1 MSTPSESASPGAAA
15 PAARRRGQPRGGPA
29 AAIEE
34 LRGELQGWFDMSPLG
49 QVVFDEA
56 GNVLRHNA
64 ALAQLL
70 GPLPGQLR
78 ETAPEFQLLLGWP
91 GELPAVAA
99 TRTQDGWLGN
109 ADGEPLRVRVR
120 VRGVPANGGGRAPG
134 AATTRWIAM
143 LEDRNL
149 EDERDI
155 ARVEIQALMGTAG
168 IGVATWDAARGW
180 VGSVQRGARAGA
192 PGRQRRRDGDRR
204 ERQGSLMAVGRDL
217 VEAESMAEYER
228 LQAAL
233 RTRSRIEVRYAVRHH
248 ESGRRWLMTRVE
260 PAELGPAARR
270 VLGRD
275 GRRHR
280 GGDGAPPQPGPAHRA
295 HDHPRRQPRRH
306 RLPARRGAR
315 PLQPPVRDA
324 AGRQRLSGGQALRR
338 DPRQRRRAGRDRGRA
353 DRRGARR
360 RHAGDRAAAAGGH
373 ASQDAI
379 WCTLALRRT
388 HETAPGAIGMVVVL
402 ADATRMKSQQS
413 ELEALARERELM
425 FNLSDVGIVY
435 QRDGQIE
442 RANQAMADLV
452 GYAPEASKGSPMSR
466 LYESEAA
473 WQHYLHLETRDMAT
487 LGRSHG
493 ERQVRR
499 RDGSLFWAQVSQ
511 RPVAVGKPSA
521 GTIMSFVNID
531 DRQRARESLVQQ
543 ADRTRAILDSVLVG
557 IVTVGDTGIEWMNR
571 SARRMFGGELAD
583 FIGAPISVVA
593 GDELDHPLRRTDY
606 GETLEEGQAETFE
619 CRLRARDGRHFWV
632 VGNVVVTGQDTAQPP
647 AHLRAAGHRA
657 PPPGRGQHRAG
668 ARQPAAHHRD
678 RAAGHRA
685 VRRRQPAGGAAEPDG
700 RDVRGPADEGDPRPR
715 ARRSGCPAPRARSCR
730 PTCTAR
736 WPRRAACSA
745 SCAAPRTTAPGE
757 DGEGAHSV
765 WDIRIVSLRSAAD
778 APDQLLMVAS
788 DVTAQR
794 AADEARLAA
803 AIAQRE
809 MLIKEVHHRI
819 KNNLQ
824 GVAGLLQQSAS
835 RHPEAAGAIAE
846 AVSQVHA
853 IAQVHGLQVGVTG
866 PMRVRGVVEAIAA
879 SVQRMFGRTIH
890 VEVQRPGA
898 APLRADR
905 GRLDPDRADRQRA
918 VHQRDQAQRAGRRR
932 AGHRH
937 PLPHRLRRDDGADRH
952 RQPGPAGAGLLA
964 GGHPGG
970 RIRARAGAVAAAAQG
985 REDGDRGGGRQRG
998 RAAGT
1003 GAAGG
1008 DGARAALAGS
1018 PSKTPRGRTWG
1029 RRPDAPPGPVFGD
1042 PR

>member
-1 MSTPSESASPGAAA
+1 
-15 PAARRRGQPRGGPA
+15 
-29 AAIEE
+29 
-34 LRGELQGWFDMSPLG
+34 MSPLG
-49 QVVFDEA
+49 QIVFDEA
-56 GNVLRHNA
+56 GAVLRHNA
-64 ALAQLL
+64 ALAQML

-78 ETAPEFQLLLGWP
+78 DTAPEFRLLLGWP

-99 TRTQDGWLGN
+99 TRTQDGWLAN
-109 ADGEPLRVRVR
+109 AAGEPLRVRVR
-120 VRGVPANGGGRAPG
+120 VRGVPAGGGRARRQRHHALDRDARGSQPRGRARRRARRDPGVDGHRRHRRRHLGRRARLGRLG
-134 AATTRWIAM
+134 AAR
-143 LEDRNL
+143 
-149 EDERDI
+149 
-155 ARVEIQALMGTAG
+155 
-168 IGVATWDAARGW
+168 
-180 VGSVQRGARAGA
+180 RA
-192 PGRQRRRDGDRR
+192 RRRARTARR
-204 ERQGSLMAVGRDL
+204 RSPTAARQGSLMAVGRDL
-217 VEAESMAEYER
+217 VEAESMADYER

-260 PAELGPAARR
+260 PAELGP
-270 VLGRD
+270 
-275 GRRHR
+275 
-280 GGDGAPPQPGPAHRA
+280 Q
-295 HDHPRRQPRRH
+295 
-306 RLPARRGAR
+306 RGAFS
-315 PLQPPVRDA
+315 VVTVDVTEEET
-324 AGRQRLSGGQALRR
+324 
-338 DPRQRRRAGRDRGRA
+338 
-353 DRRGARR
+353 ARR
-360 RHAGDRAAAAGGH
+360 RNQDLLTELTTILDVSPAGIAYLRGEELVRCNHRFETLLGGSDYPPGKPFDEILASAGVPAETVAALIDAVRDVGTLETELLLPAGTH
-373 ASQDAI
+373 RRSAI

-452 GYAPEASKGSPMSR
+452 GYAPEALEGFADV
-466 LYESEAA
+466 AA
-473 WQHYLHLETRDMAT
+473 VRERGGLAALRAPARRAT
-487 LGRSHG
+487 WPRSAARTASARCGGATARCSGPRSARGRWPSTS
-493 ERQVRR
+493 RR
-499 RDGSLFWAQVSQ
+499 RA
-511 RPVAVGKPSA
+511 PSCPSS
-521 GTIMSFVNID
+521 TSTT
-531 DRQRARESLVQQ
+531 RQRARESLVQQ

-557 IVTVGDTGIEWMNR
+557 IVTVGDAGIEWMNR

-583 FIGAPISVVA
+583 FVGAPISVVA

-647 AHLRAAGHRA
+647 AHLRTAGHRT

-700 RDVRGPADEGDPRPR
+700 RHVRGPADEGDPRPR
-715 ARRSGCPAPRARSCR
+715 AVAVAARARGREAVGRPAPRARHAGQR
-730 PTCTAR
+730 AAR
-736 WPRRAACSA
+736 ASAQRRRAA
-745 SCAAPRTTAPGE
+745 TE
-757 DGEGAHSV
+757 GEGAHSV

-890 VEVQRPGA
+890 VEVSGPAA

-905 GRLDPDRADRQRA
+905 GRFDPDRADRQRA
-918 VHQRDQAQRAGRRR
+918 VHQRDQAQRAGRGRGGRPTSAAASSAARR
-932 AGHRH
+932 RVVIAIANQGALAPASRWRAS
-937 PLPHRLRRDDGADRH
+937 PRASPGWGWCARCLPRK
-952 RQPGPAGAGLLA
+952 GAGWRWRPRA
-964 GGHPGG
+964 
-970 RIRARAGAVAAAAQG
+970 IRWS
-985 REDGDRGGGRQRG
+985 RG
-998 RAAGT
+998 
-1003 GAAGG
+1003 
-1008 DGARAALAGS
+1008 
-1018 PSKTPRGRTWG
+1018 WNW
-1029 RRPDAPPGPVFGD
+1029 RR
-1042 PR
+1042 RR

>member
-1 MSTPSESASPGAAA
+1 MSSTPPTPPTPPRTRAPVLPRQPLIGPGAVAGA
-15 PAARRRGQPRGGPA
+15 GPV
-29 AAIEE
+29 AAIED
-34 LRGELQGWFDMSPLG
+34 LRGELQGWFDMSPHG
-49 QVVFDEA
+49 QLVFDEA
-56 GNVLRHNA
+56 GSVLRHNA
-64 ALAQLL
+64 ALTQML
-70 GPLPGQLR
+70 GPVPGQLR
-78 ETAPEFQLLLGWP
+78 DAMPEFRLLLGWP
-91 GELPAVAA
+91 GQLPAVA
-99 TRTQDGWLGN
+99 TTHTQDGWLPS
-109 ADGEPLRVRVR
+109 AAGEPLRVRVR
-120 VRGVPANGGGRAPG
+120 VRGVPASAGRLAGSP
-134 AATTRWIAM
+134 ATRWIA
-143 LEDRNL
+143 LFEDRNL

-180 VGSVQRGARAGA
+180 VGSVQRGAAVDAGSAQAEAQRA
-192 PGRQRRRDGDRR
+192 
-204 ERQGSLMAVGRDL
+204 GSLMAVGRDL
-217 VEAESMAEYER
+217 VEAESMADYER

-260 PAELGPAARR
+260 PAELGP
-270 VLGRD
+270 
-275 GRRHR
+275 
-280 GGDGAPPQPGPAHRA
+280 Q
-295 HDHPRRQPRRH
+295 
-306 RLPARRGAR
+306 RGAFS
-315 PLQPPVRDA
+315 VVTVDVTEEET
-324 AGRQRLSGGQALRR
+324 
-338 DPRQRRRAGRDRGRA
+338 
-353 DRRGARR
+353 ARR
-360 RHAGDRAAAAGGH
+360 RNQDLLTELTTILDVSPAGIAYLRGEELVRCNHRFETLLGGTDYPPGKPFDEILASAGVPAETVAALIDAVRDVGTLETELLLPAGTH
-373 ASQDAI
+373 RKSAI

-413 ELEALARERELM
+413 ELEALARERELT

-435 QRDGQIE
+435 QRDGLIA

-452 GYAPEASKGSPMSR
+452 GYAPEALTGSPMSR

-473 WQHYLHLETRDMAT
+473 WQHYVHLEKRDLAT

-499 RDGSLFWAQVSQ
+499 RDGGLFWAQVST
-511 RPVAVGKPSA
+511 RPVAIDKPAA

-531 DRQRARESLVQQ
+531 ERQRARESLVQQ

-557 IVTVGDTGIEWMNR
+557 IVTVGDAGIEWMNR

-632 VGNVVVTGQDTAQPP
+632 VGNVVVTGQRTAN
-647 AHLRAAGHRA
+647 
-657 PPPGRGQHRAG
+657 
-668 ARQPAAHHRD
+668 RQLTYALLD
-678 RAAGHRA
+678 IE
-685 VRRRQPAGGAAEPDG
+685 RRRQAEVSIVQARASLQRIIETAPLAIALFDAASQQVVQLNQMAATFAGRPMKEILGRVPSQWLPGPEGAKLA
-700 RDVRGPADEGDPRPR
+700 ADLHR
-715 ARRSGCPAPRARSCR
+715 ALATPGSVQREL
-730 PTCTAR
+730 
-736 WPRRAACSA
+736 RRAADGA
-745 SCAAPRTTAPGE
+745 E
-757 DGEGAHSV
+757 GEGAHSV

-866 PMRVRGVVEAIAA
+866 PMRVRGVVEAIAQ

-890 VEVQRPGA
+890 VEVHGPAPHRFALTEADSIPIALTVNELFTNAIKHSAPAAGA
-898 APLRADR
+898 AASDIRCRIDCSESTVQIAIANQGTLAPGFSL
-905 GRLDPDRADRQRA
+905 
-918 VHQRDQAQRAGRRR
+918 AGI
-932 AGHRH
+932 
-937 PLPHRLRRDDGADRH
+937 
-952 RQPGPAGAGLLA
+952 PAGVSGLGLVRSLLPRKGAKLA
-964 GGHPGG
+964 LEAQGDTVV
-970 RIRARAGAVAAAAQG
+970 ARLELAPPAVALL
-985 REDGDRGGGRQRG
+985 E
-998 RAAGT
+998 
-1003 GAAGG
+1003 
-1008 DGARAALAGS
+1008 AL
-1018 PSKTPRGRTWG
+1018 
-1029 RRPDAPPGPVFGD
+1029 
-1042 PR
+1042 

>member
-1 MSTPSESASPGAAA
+1 MSSLPPTPPRSRAPVLPRQPAGAAGAGPSTP
-15 PAARRRGQPRGGPA
+15 
-29 AAIEE
+29 IDD
-34 LRGELQGWFDMSPLG
+34 LRGELQGWFEMSPLG
-49 QVVFDEA
+49 QLVFDEA
-56 GNVLRHNA
+56 GIVQRHNA
-64 ALAQLL
+64 ALGQML

-78 ETAPEFQLLLGWP
+78 DTAAEFRLLLGWP
-91 GELPAVAA
+91 GDLPAVGT
-99 TRTQDGWLGN
+99 TRTQDGWLAN
-109 ADGEPLRVRVR
+109 AEGEPMRVRAR
-120 VRGVPANGGGRAPG
+120 VRGVTASGGSRLAGTASL
-134 AATTRWIAM
+134 RWIAM

-192 PGRQRRRDGDRR
+192 PEGGPQAEGQ
-204 ERQGSLMAVGRDL
+204 RQGSLMAVGRDL
-217 VEAESMAEYER
+217 VEAESMADYER

-233 RTRSRIEVRYAVRHH
+233 RARSRIEVRYAVRHH

-260 PAELGPAARR
+260 PAELGP
-270 VLGRD
+270 
-275 GRRHR
+275 
-280 GGDGAPPQPGPAHRA
+280 Q
-295 HDHPRRQPRRH
+295 
-306 RLPARRGAR
+306 RGAFS
-315 PLQPPVRDA
+315 VVTVDVTEEET
-324 AGRQRLSGGQALRR
+324 
-338 DPRQRRRAGRDRGRA
+338 
-353 DRRGARR
+353 ARR
-360 RHAGDRAAAAGGH
+360 RNQDLLTELTTILDVSPAGIAYLRGGELVRCNRRFETLLGGSDYASGKPFDAILASAGVPAETVAALIEAVRDVGTLETELLLPAGTH
-373 ASQDAI
+373 RRTAI

-435 QRDGQIE
+435 QRDGQIA
-442 RANQAMADLV
+442 RANHAMADLV
-452 GYAPEASKGSPMSR
+452 GYAPETLTGSPMSR
-466 LYESEAA
+466 LYESEAI
-473 WQHYLHLETRDMAT
+473 WQHYLHVETRDLAT
-487 LGRSHG
+487 LGRYHG

-499 RDGSLFWAQVSQ
+499 RDGSLFWAQVST
-511 RPVAVGKPSA
+511 RHVAPDRPSA
-521 GTIMSFVNID
+521 GTILSFVNID

-557 IVTVGDTGIEWMNR
+557 IVTVGDSGIEWMNR
-571 SARRMFGGELAD
+571 SARRMFGGELGD
-583 FIGAPISVVA
+583 FVGAPISVVA

-606 GETLEEGQAETFE
+606 GQTLQEGQAETFE

-632 VGNVVVTGQDTAQPP
+632 VGNVVVTGQDTAN
-647 AHLRAAGHRA
+647 
-657 PPPGRGQHRAG
+657 
-668 ARQPAAHHRD
+668 RQLTYALLD
-678 RAAGHRA
+678 IE
-685 VRRRQPAGGAAEPDG
+685 RRRQAEVSIVQARASLQRIIETAPLAIALFDAASQQVLQLNQMAATFAGRPMKEILGRVPSQWLPGPEGAKLS
-700 RDVRGPADEGDPRPR
+700 ADLHR
-715 ARRSGCPAPRARSCR
+715 ALATPGSVQREL
-730 PTCTAR
+730 
-736 WPRRAACSA
+736 RRAADEA
-745 SCAAPRTTAPGE
+745 LPGTVE
-757 DGEGAHSV
+757 REGAQRV

-890 VEVQRPGA
+890 VEVGGPAPHRFALTEADSIPIALTVNELFTNAIKHSTPAAGA
-898 APLRADR
+898 AATDIHCRIDCGEATILIAIANEGVLVPGFSL
-905 GRLDPDRADRQRA
+905 
-918 VHQRDQAQRAGRRR
+918 AGI
-932 AGHRH
+932 
-937 PLPHRLRRDDGADRH
+937 
-952 RQPGPAGAGLLA
+952 PAGVSGLGLVRSLL
-964 GGHPGG
+964 P
-970 RIRARAGAVAAAAQG
+970 RKGAKMAIEA
-985 REDGDRGGGRQRG
+985 DGDRVV
-998 RAAGT
+998 
-1003 GAAGG
+1003 
-1008 DGARAALAGS
+1008 ARLEL
-1018 PSKTPRGRTWG
+1018 
-1029 RRPDAPPGPVFGD
+1029 APPAVALLEPL
-1042 PR
+1042 

>member
-1 MSTPSESASPGAAA
+1 MSTPPPTPSKPRAPVLPRQPLAAPGASL
-15 PAARRRGQPRGGPA
+15 A
-29 AAIEE
+29 AADD
-34 LRGELQGWFDMSPLG
+34 LRGELQGWFEMSPLG
-49 QVVFDEA
+49 QMVFDEGGA
-56 GNVLRHNA
+56 VLRHNA
-64 ALAQLL
+64 ALVQML

-78 ETAPEFQLLLGWP
+78 DTAPEFRLLLGWP
-91 GELPAVAA
+91 TELPAVAA
-99 TRTQDGWLGN
+99 TRTQDGWL
-109 ADGEPLRVRVR
+109 ASAAGEPMRVRMR
-120 VRGVPANGGGRAPG
+120 VRGVPSNGGGRLPG
-134 AATTRWIAM
+134 SATARWIAM
-143 LEDRNL
+143 VEDRDL

-180 VGSVQRGARAGA
+180 VGSVQRGARVAGPEGGPTLA
-192 PGRQRRRDGDRR
+192 DGQRG
-204 ERQGSLMAVGRDL
+204 GSLMAVGRDL
-217 VEAESMAEYER
+217 VETESMADYER
-228 LQAAL
+228 LQTAL

-260 PAELGPAARR
+260 PAELGP
-270 VLGRD
+270 
-275 GRRHR
+275 
-280 GGDGAPPQPGPAHRA
+280 Q
-295 HDHPRRQPRRH
+295 
-306 RLPARRGAR
+306 RGAFS
-315 PLQPPVRDA
+315 VVTVDVTEEET
-324 AGRQRLSGGQALRR
+324 
-338 DPRQRRRAGRDRGRA
+338 
-353 DRRGARR
+353 ARR
-360 RHAGDRAAAAGGH
+360 RNQDLLTELTTILDVSPAGIAYLRGEELVRCNHRFETLLGGGDYPPGKPFDAILASAGVPAETVAALIDAVRDVGTLETELLLPAGTH
-373 ASQDAI
+373 RRSAI

-452 GYAPEASKGSPMSR
+452 GVAPEALKGSPMSR

-499 RDGSLFWAQVSQ
+499 RDGDLFWAQVSQ
-511 RPVAVGKPSA
+511 RPVAFDRPAA

-583 FIGAPISVVA
+583 FVGAPISVVA
-593 GDELDHPLRRTDY
+593 GDEFDHPLRRTDY

-632 VGNVVVTGQDTAQPP
+632 VGNVVVTGQDTA
-647 AHLRAAGHRA
+647 HRQLTYA
-657 PPPGRGQHRAG
+657 LL
-668 ARQPAAHHRD
+668 D
-678 RAAGHRA
+678 IE
-685 VRRRQPAGGAAEPDG
+685 RRRQAEVSIVQARASLQRIIETAPLAIALFDAASQQVVQLNQMAATFAGRPMKEILGRVPSQWLPGPEGAKLA
-700 RDVRGPADEGDPRPR
+700 ADLHR
-715 ARRSGCPAPRARSCR
+715 ALATPGSVQREL
-730 PTCTAR
+730 
-736 WPRRAACSA
+736 RRAAD
-745 SCAAPRTTAPGE
+745 
-757 DGEGAHSV
+757 DGEPGAGVQRV

-890 VEVQRPGA
+890 VEVSGPA
-898 APLRADR
+898 
-905 GRLDPDRADRQRA
+905 
-918 VHQRDQAQRAGRRR
+918 
-932 AGHRH
+932 
-937 PLPHRLRRDDGADRH
+937 PHRFALTEADSIPIALTVNELFTNAIKH
-952 RQPGPAGAGLLA
+952 SAPAPGETATDIHCRVVCGESTVLISIANQGVLVPGFSLAGIPAGVSGLGLVRSLLPRKGAKMAIAVEGNTVVARLELA
-964 GGHPGG
+964 PP
-970 RIRARAGAVAAAAQG
+970 AVALL
-985 REDGDRGGGRQRG
+985 EP
-998 RAAGT
+998 
-1003 GAAGG
+1003 
-1008 DGARAALAGS
+1008 L
-1018 PSKTPRGRTWG
+1018 
-1029 RRPDAPPGPVFGD
+1029 
-1042 PR
+1042 

>member
-1 MSTPSESASPGAAA
+1 MSTPPPTPPKVRAPVLPRQPLNAPGANLGA
-15 PAARRRGQPRGGPA
+15 GPA
-29 AAIEE
+29 VVDD
-34 LRGELQGWFDMSPLG
+34 LRGELQGWFEMSPLG
-49 QVVFDEA
+49 QIVFDES
-56 GNVLRHNA
+56 GTVVRHNA
-64 ALAQLL
+64 ALTQMLGTLPAQL
-70 GPLPGQLR
+70 R
-78 ETAPEFQLLLGWP
+78 DTAPEFRLLLGWP

-99 TRTQDGWLGN
+99 TRTQDGWLAN
-109 ADGEPLRVRVR
+109 AAGEPLRVRVR
-120 VRGVPANGGGRAPG
+120 VRGVPSSGSSRLAGG
-134 AATTRWIAM
+134 ATRRWIAM

-180 VGSVQRGARAGA
+180 VGSVQRGARAGTSDAA
-192 PGRQRRRDGDRR
+192 PAPADGP
-204 ERQGSLMAVGRDL
+204 RQGSLMAVGRDL
-217 VEAESMAEYER
+217 VEPDSMADYER

-260 PAELGPAARR
+260 PAELGP
-270 VLGRD
+270 
-275 GRRHR
+275 
-280 GGDGAPPQPGPAHRA
+280 Q
-295 HDHPRRQPRRH
+295 
-306 RLPARRGAR
+306 RGAFS
-315 PLQPPVRDA
+315 VVTVDVTEEET
-324 AGRQRLSGGQALRR
+324 
-338 DPRQRRRAGRDRGRA
+338 
-353 DRRGARR
+353 ARR
-360 RHAGDRAAAAGGH
+360 RNQDLLTELTTILDVSPAGIAYLRGEELVRCNHRFETLLGGTDYPPGKPFDAILASAGVPAETVAALIDAVRDVGTLETELLLPAGTH
-373 ASQDAI
+373 RKAAI
-379 WCTLALRRT
+379 WCSLALRRT
-388 HETAPGAIGMVVVL
+388 HETTPGAIGMVVVL

-413 ELEALARERELM
+413 ELEALARERELT

-435 QRDGQIE
+435 QRDGQIA

-452 GYAPEASKGSPMSR
+452 GYAPEALKGSPVSR
-466 LYESEAA
+466 LYESEAM
-473 WQHYLHLETRDMAT
+473 WQHYAHLERRDMAT

-499 RDGSLFWAQVSQ
+499 RDGNLFWAQVSQ
-511 RPVAVGKPSA
+511 RPVDIAKPSA

-571 SARRMFGGELAD
+571 SARRMFGGELAN
-583 FIGAPISVVA
+583 FVGEPISVVA
-593 GDELDHPLRRTDY
+593 NDELDHPLRRTDY

-619 CRLRARDGRHFWV
+619 CRLRARDGRNFWV
-632 VGNVVVTGQDTAQPP
+632 VGNVVVTGQDTA
-647 AHLRAAGHRA
+647 HRQLTYA
-657 PPPGRGQHRAG
+657 LL
-668 ARQPAAHHRD
+668 D
-678 RAAGHRA
+678 IE
-685 VRRRQPAGGAAEPDG
+685 RRRQAEVSIVQARASLQRIIETAPLAIALFDAASQQVVQLNQMAATFAGRPMKEILGRVPSQWLPGPEGAKLA
-700 RDVRGPADEGDPRPR
+700 ADLHR
-715 ARRSGCPAPRARSCR
+715 ALATPGSVQREL
-730 PTCTAR
+730 
-736 WPRRAACSA
+736 RRAGDADA
-745 SCAAPRTTAPGE
+745 SEREAAQR
-757 DGEGAHSV
+757 V

-890 VEVQRPGA
+890 VEVSGPAPQRFALTEADSIPIALTINELLTNAIKHSAPAAGELATDIHCRIACTDATILIAIANQGVLVPGFTLA
-898 APLRADR
+898 GIPAGVSGLGLVRSLLPRKGARMAIEAEGASVVARLELAPPAVAL
-905 GRLDPDRADRQRA
+905 LDP
-918 VHQRDQAQRAGRRR
+918 H
-932 AGHRH
+932 
-937 PLPHRLRRDDGADRH
+937 
-952 RQPGPAGAGLLA
+952 
-964 GGHPGG
+964 
-970 RIRARAGAVAAAAQG
+970 
-985 REDGDRGGGRQRG
+985 
-998 RAAGT
+998 
-1003 GAAGG
+1003 
-1008 DGARAALAGS
+1008 
-1018 PSKTPRGRTWG
+1018 
-1029 RRPDAPPGPVFGD
+1029 
-1042 PR
+1042 